1 MENTEGQNWMS
12 SFSAG
17 CVCALTSVSSAPVR
31 CCASSLSSWW
41 LSGKA
46 CLTFERWIFI
56 INGFHRRHVGTGR
69 VSVKSESEI
78 AQSGPTL
85 CDPVGCSP
93 PGSSVHGVLQG
104 RILEWGAISFSSG
117 SSWPRDRIKKSEW
130 ITGQEAPGDVFQHL
144 HCQQIFSNLS
154 DSCDDNIYSVTVC
167 SLCYILWI
175 MQLLFQKICY
185 STNLRLFVCIL
196 LQVLQELE
204 KRRCVKL

>member
-1 MENTEGQNWMS
+1 MS

-93 PGSSVHGVLQG
+93 PGSSVHGVLQA
-104 RILEWGAISFSSG
+104 RTLEWVAMPFS
-117 SSWPRDRIKKSEW
+117 RDLPNPGIESRW
-130 ITGQEAPGDVFQHL
+130 IFLTQGLNPGL
-144 HCQQIFSNLS
+144 PHCRQIL
-154 DSCDDNIYSVTVC
+154 YH
-167 SLCYILWI
+167 
-175 MQLLFQKICY
+175 
-185 STNLRLFVCIL
+185 
-196 LQVLQELE
+196 
-204 KRRCVKL
+204 